1 MSLRAG
7 LDYFVGCIL
16 FLFSCFL
23 FFFFS
28 LLMCKLFLWLF
39 SMISRVRHLG
49 CVVPP
54 HIKFTAVKDW
64 IRIRGVKP
72 EFNRK
77 DLHLR
82 QTQVSVKRERER
94 GVTDSDAPS
103 LHVSHT
109 LSSPFFLS
117 SFLIC
122 VLMYVSQCIVEEAIK
137 LWIEE
142 KKPGTSVKTYK
153 VYMDVSLRP

>member
-82 QTQVSVKRERER
+82 QTQVSVKLEIERER
-94 GVTDSDAPS
+94 GGLQIVMLLPCMCPIPFHHHFS
-103 LHVSHT
+103 L
-109 LSSPFFLS
+109 FFLDM
-117 SFLIC
+117 C
-122 VLMYVSQCIVEEAIK
+122 VHVCVSVYRGGGHQTLDRGEETGH
-137 LWIEE
+137 L
-142 KKPGTSVKTYK
+142 S
-153 VYMDVSLRP
+153 